1 MDYMAVVIIG
11 CALVTFIPRVIPAL
25 FIDKLD
31 FSPKVD
37 KFLNLIPY
45 TALAALICP
54 GVLTVDNQLW
64 YIGLIGAIV
73 AAGLAWKKV
82 PLGAIVIL
90 TVVILIGVYSIVP
103 FFYGDLMDIN
113 EALFIYINQHLQN
126 PTLDMIMSGIT
137 DLGGFIILILAVF
150 ALLIFAHLTKR
161 RTLKRVAIIALVALL
176 LSDLIA
182 VFLKNYVHE
191 PRPFMALK
199 MCIS

>member
-1 MDYMAVVIIG
+1 MDYMAVVILG
-11 CALVTFIPRVIPAL
+11 CAVVTFIPRLIPAL

-31 FSPKVD
+31 FPPKVE

-90 TVVILIGVYSIVP
+90 TVVILI
-103 FFYGDLMDIN
+103 
-113 EALFIYINQHLQN
+113 IYN
-126 PTLDMIMSGIT
+126 
-137 DLGGFIILILAVF
+137 V
-150 ALLIFAHLTKR
+150 
-161 RTLKRVAIIALVALL
+161 
-176 LSDLIA
+176 
-182 VFLKNYVHE
+182 
-191 PRPFMALK
+191 
-199 MCIS
+199 C

>member
-73 AAGLAWKKV
+73 AAGLVWKKV

-103 FFYGDLMDIN
+103 FF
-113 EALFIYINQHLQN
+113 
-126 PTLDMIMSGIT
+126 
-137 DLGGFIILILAVF
+137 
-150 ALLIFAHLTKR
+150 
-161 RTLKRVAIIALVALL
+161 
-176 LSDLIA
+176 
-182 VFLKNYVHE
+182 
-191 PRPFMALK
+191 
-199 MCIS
+199 

>member
-1 MDYMAVVIIG
+1 MDYMAVVILG
-11 CALVTFIPRVIPAL
+11 CAVVTFIPRLIPAL

-31 FSPKVD
+31 FPPKVE

-90 TVVILIGVYSIVP
+90 TVVILIAVYSIVP
-103 FFYGDLMDIN
+103 FF
-113 EALFIYINQHLQN
+113 
-126 PTLDMIMSGIT
+126 
-137 DLGGFIILILAVF
+137 
-150 ALLIFAHLTKR
+150 
-161 RTLKRVAIIALVALL
+161 
-176 LSDLIA
+176 
-182 VFLKNYVHE
+182 
-191 PRPFMALK
+191 
-199 MCIS
+199 

>member
-1 MDYMAVVIIG
+1 MDYMALVILG
-11 CALVTFIPRVIPAL
+11 CAVVTFIPRLIPAL

-31 FSPKVD
+31 FPPKVE

-90 TVVILIGVYSIVP
+90 TVVILIAVYSIVP
-103 FFYGDLMDIN
+103 FF
-113 EALFIYINQHLQN
+113 
-126 PTLDMIMSGIT
+126 
-137 DLGGFIILILAVF
+137 
-150 ALLIFAHLTKR
+150 
-161 RTLKRVAIIALVALL
+161 
-176 LSDLIA
+176 
-182 VFLKNYVHE
+182 
-191 PRPFMALK
+191 
-199 MCIS
+199 